1 MASEGVE
8 EPGTAQGRPADT
20 DTLGLRAARRRT
32 VAWCVGLAAALVV
45 VTVVNQVV
53 RSRRRAAG
61 LAL

>member
-32 VAWCVGLAAALVV
+32 VAWLSLIHI
-45 VTVVNQVV
+45 
-53 RSRRRAAG
+53 
-61 LAL
+61 